1 MESVRVRP
9 APPLRRYVAWYS
21 GYRQDDGV
29 PGTHRGLPGP
39 YLTMIVTLDD
49 PLELA
54 VHPDARRAPSTYR
67 TLVGGLHTTPAL
79 ITHPGRQSGI
89 QVALRPLGAR
99 ALLGLPAGELAGI
112 DLDAGEILPAAR
124 ELHER
129 VRAAGTW
136 AQRFAVLDE
145 VLSRP
150 VPPHDPVSP
159 EVARAWRRLLDSGGR
174 APVAGLA
181 REVGWSARH
190 LGGRFQTEIGLA
202 PKAAARVVRF
212 DRARRLLAGR
222 AAALAAS
229 GGPLRLAALAAECGY
244 FDQAHLARDFRA
256 LAGCSPTRWLADEF
270 RFVQAVAD
278 LDPAGW

>member
-1 MESVRVRP
+1 MEPVMESVRVRP
-9 APPLRRYVAWYS
+9 AEPLRRYIAWYS
-21 GYRQDDGV
+21 GYRYADGV

-39 YLTMIVTLDD
+39 YLTLIITLDD
-49 PLELA
+49 PLEIA
-54 VHPDARRAPSTYR
+54 VHPDRSRPPGRYG

-79 ITHPGRQSGI
+79 IVHPGRQSGI

-99 ALLGLPAGELAGI
+99 ALLGLPAGELASMDI
-112 DLDAGEILPAAR
+112 DASEILRTAP

-136 AQRFAVLDE
+136 AERFGVVDE
-145 VLSRP
+145 VLLRS
-150 VPPHDPVSP
+150 VPAHDLVSA

-174 APVAGLA
+174 APVADLA

-202 PKAAARVVRF
+202 PKVAARVVRF
-212 DRARRLLAGR
+212 DRARRLLVAR
-222 AAALAAS
+222 AAS
-229 GGPLRLAALAAECGY
+229 GGQLRLAGLAAECGY

-256 LAGCSPTRWLADEF
+256 LAGCPPSTWLADEF
-270 RFVQAVAD
+270 RNVQGAAD
-278 LDPAGW
+278 LDEAGW